1 MWTYIH
7 SDELYHHGIKGQKW
21 GVRRYQNKDGSLTPA
36 GKKRAKAELAP
47 EQKEARK
54 KTIKKVAA
62 GTAAVATVAAA
73 AGLYAK
79 NKPAVDKFVKGYLSN
94 AKVAKAA
101 KQEAYANSHKDSI
114 LKSASKLNKYKQY
127 YDDATV
133 NKAVKNLQTTRELHN
148 LSQDRIRRGANYAQ
162 AFIAYGTVATSAYG
176 IAKSQ
181 MVKDAKKS
189 KSKKKR
195 SEE

>member
-1 MWTYIH
+1 MWTYIY

-36 GKKRAKAELAP
+36 GKKRAKTELTP
-47 EQKEARK
+47 EQKAARK
-54 KTIKKVAA
+54 DKIKKVAA
-62 GTAAVATVAAA
+62 GTAAVVTVAAA

-79 NKPAVDKFVKGYLSN
+79 NKPAVDKFVKEYLNN

-101 KQEAYANSHKDSI
+101 KQEAYAKSHKDSI

-127 YDDATV
+127 YDDQTV
-133 NKAVKNLQTTRELHN
+133 SKAVKNLQTTRDLHN

-162 AFIAYGTVATSAYG
+162 AFIAYGTAATAIYG
-176 IAKSQ
+176 FAKSP

-189 KSKKKR
+189 KAKKKR
-195 SEE
+195 VE